1 VLPPGPRT
9 PAAVQT
15 LEWVVRPRALLERA
29 AARFGEPFT
38 LRTAWSDGPLVLVWS
53 PEEVRRVF
61 TGELH
66 AGGAPLLE
74 PFAGATSILV
84 LEGSEHLRQRRLMLP
99 PFHGERMRA
108 LEPLV
113 ARLAG
118 EEVASWRGE
127 VRALERMQALTLE
140 VIVRAV
146 FGTGQDA
153 LRDDVRAA
161 LNVVASAP
169 RLTAM
174 SLLPRERIWRPF
186 RDAVARLDRRLYGL
200 IESGQ
205 GGPILELLR
214 EARHEDGSPPTAREL
229 RDQLVTI
236 LAAGHETTATALA
249 WGIERLARHPQ
260 VLERLRDGDEAY
272 LDATVKEVLRARPV
286 LAIAPRTTTAPY
298 RIAEHVLPAGT
309 SLAACLHLAMQSRA
323 SWGDPERFRPERW
336 LGADGRERHPYAF
349 IPFGGGVR
357 RCLGAPF
364 ATMEMREILR
374 AVASRGRLEAAGR
387 GEPARRRS
395 VTIAPSH
402 GARVRVLVE

>member
-1 VLPPGPRT
+1 MLPPGPRT
-9 PAAVQT
+9 PTAVQT
-15 LEWVVRPRALLERA
+15 LEWVLRPRALLEGA
-29 AARFGEPFT
+29 AASFGEPFT

-53 PEEVRRVF
+53 PDEVRRVF
-61 TGELH
+61 TEELR

-84 LEGSEHLRQRRLMLP
+84 LEGAEHLRQRRLMLP

-113 ARLAG
+113 ARLAA
-118 EEVASWRGE
+118 EEVAGWRGE

-146 FGTGQDA
+146 FGSGQDA
-153 LRDDVRAA
+153 LRDDIRAA
-161 LNVVASAP
+161 LDVVASAP

-174 SLLPRERIWRPF
+174 SLLRRERVWRRF
-186 RDAVARLDRRLYGL
+186 RAAVGAVDRRLYAL
-200 IESGQ
+200 IDSGQ

-214 EARHEDGSPPTAREL
+214 EARHEDGSPPSPREL
-229 RDQLVTI
+229 RDQLVTL

-249 WGIERLARHPQ
+249 WGVERLARHPD
-260 VLERLRDGDEAY
+260 VLTRIGGDDAY
-272 LDATVKEVLRARPV
+272 LDATVKEVLRSRPV
-286 LAIAPRTTTAPY
+286 LTIAPRTTVAPY
-298 RIAEHVLPAGT
+298 RIGEHVLPAGT
-309 SLAACLHLAMQSRA
+309 SVAACLHLAMQSRA
-323 SWGDPERFRPERW
+323 TWGDPERFRPDRW
-336 LGADGRERHPYAF
+336 LSGEAPPAYAF

-374 AVASRGRLEAAGR
+374 AVARHGRLEAGGA

-395 VTIAPSH
+395 VTIAPSR